1 MEFKT
6 IAAIF
11 GKELR
16 KAQSVIKSRKVTSMT
31 ASSNKR
37 KIFNDPI
44 YGFVSLPYEIIFDLI
59 EHPYFQRLRRIK
71 QLGLTNLVYPG
82 ALHTRFHHAMG
93 AMHLMVLAIEEI
105 RSKGHNVTDE
115 EAEAVA
121 IAILLHDIGHGPFSH
136 ALEHSIVSNIT
147 HEDISELFM
156 SRLNKEFN
164 GRLTLA
170 IKIFQNKYSK
180 KFLHQLV
187 SSQLDMDRLD
197 YLKRDSFF
205 TGVSEGVISSDRII
219 KMLTVVND
227 QLAIEAKG
235 IYSIEKFIIARRLMY
250 WQVYLHKTVLS
261 AENLLVHILKRAK
274 ELAKKNIELF
284 CTPALETFLYRQY
297 SKNDFKN
304 NPLLLDTFA
313 LLDDYDIMTSIKVW
327 VTHDDFI
334 LSNLCKQL
342 VNRKLFTV
350 EMQGKP
356 FQPSKIAELKKNIR
370 KQCKLNDREIDYFV
384 FSGSVSNDAYRGE
397 INILYKDGTLQD
409 IAKASDQLNIDVLT
423 KTVKK
428 YYLCYPKLNNK

>member
-1 MEFKT
+1 
-6 IAAIF
+6 
-11 GKELR
+11 
-16 KAQSVIKSRKVTSMT
+16 MT

-93 AMHLMVLAIEEI
+93 AMHLMELAIEEI
-105 RSKGHNVTDE
+105 RSKGHNVSDE
-115 EAEAVA
+115 EAEAVT

-164 GRLTLA
+164 GKLSLA
-170 IKIFQNKYSK
+170 IKIFQNKYPK

-219 KMLTVVND
+219 KMLTVIND

-261 AENLLVHILKRAK
+261 AETLLVNILKRAK
-274 ELAKKNIELF
+274 ELAKKKVELF
-284 CTPALETFLYRQY
+284 CTPALKTFLYKQY
-297 SKNDFKN
+297 SKNDFKTN
-304 NPLLLDTFA
+304 TLLLDTFA

-327 VTHDDFI
+327 ANHKDFI
-334 LSNLCKQL
+334 LSTLCTQL
-342 VNRKLFTV
+342 VDRKLFTV

-356 FQPSKIAELKKNIR
+356 FPATKIAELKKSIS
-370 KQCKLNDREIDYFV
+370 KQCKLTDKEMDYFV
-384 FSGSVSNDAYRGE
+384 FSGAVSNDAYRGE
-397 INILYKDGTLQD
+397 INILYKDGTLKD